1 MDVVATS
8 PEVDVEV
15 VDITSLEV
23 EAVVEEEEVEVAME
37 GLEVLVETLVGVE
50 VSSARARGEGTTAAT
65 GGDMLSEGLAG
76 ECPRVTGWTGWDR
89 EEAMP
94 LLSEVGVGGK
104 IKVGKIYCIN
114 NVI

>member
-23 EAVVEEEEVEVAME
+23 EAVEEEEVEVAME
-37 GLEVLVETLVGVE
+37 GLEVLVETLVAVE

-76 ECPRVTGWTGWDR
+76 ECPRVTGWTGWGR

-94 LLSEVGVGGK
+94 LLSEVEVGGK
-104 IKVGKIYCIN
+104 IKVGSIYCIN

>member
-23 EAVVEEEEVEVAME
+23 EAVEEEVEVAME
-37 GLEVLVETLVGVE
+37 GLEEEVETLVGVE
-50 VSSARARGEGTTAAT
+50 VSSARASEEGTTAAT
-65 GGDMLSEGLAG
+65 GEDTLSEGLG
-76 ECPRVTGWTGWDR
+76 EECPRVTGWTGWDR
-89 EEAMP
+89 GEATP

-104 IKVGKIYCIN
+104 IKVGKIYILYK
-114 NVI
+114 